1 MTSFT
6 ESLILFSGSVF
17 AFVWGLSCLLSSA
30 RNSDKRLLSYLLFI
44 SAIWLLSGFYV
55 FGKFHLQQPHYF
67 LWHMPF
73 VYTCGPIFYLLY
85 HRNLLQEE
93 IAVSKFIR
101 WHFALPVLAG
111 ILCLP
116 FYLMPTKEKL
126 SFVQNFSEAKTNYHY
141 IILLLNLGTKISIL
155 SYMQFF
161 LVKNRQTLVQLYREK
176 DNSKRFIVLILLLL
190 YADLLLGLLGMIL
203 TKFFLIKLSAL
214 LLPFNL
220 FFFFILSARYPAM
233 LDELKEEVKKRYER
247 SKIDRLDLNA
257 IIENLLNL
265 MQQEKL
271 YQEERLSLQSLA
283 DELEITSHQLSQIL
297 NEKMG
302 KKFYDFVNE
311 FRIEEAKELLIER
324 SQDTVLSIAYAVGFG
339 SKSSFNK
346 AFRSYTGLTPIAY
359 RKKFLSKRV
368 KS

>member
-1 MTSFT
+1 MTSFA
-6 ESLILFSGSVF
+6 ESLLLFSGSVF
-17 AFVWGLSCLLSSA
+17 AFVWGLSCFFSSE
-30 RNSDKRLLSYLLFI
+30 RNSDKRLLSYLLFV

-67 LWHMPF
+67 LWNMPF

-85 HRNLLQEE
+85 RRNLLQEDVALSE
-93 IAVSKFIR
+93 FLR
-101 WHFALPVLAG
+101 WHFALPVLAC

-116 FYLMPTKEKL
+116 FYIMPTEEKL
-126 SFVQNFSEAKTNYHY
+126 SFIQNFSQGKTSYHY
-141 IILLLNLGTKISIL
+141 VVLLLNLGTKISIL

-161 LVKNRQTLVQLYREK
+161 IFNNWQTLVKLYRERE
-176 DNSKRFIVLILLLL
+176 NSRRFVVLILFLL
-190 YADLLLGLLGMIL
+190 YADLLLGLCGIL
-203 TKFFLIKLSAL
+203 VTKFFLIKLSAL

-220 FFFFILSARYPAM
+220 FFFFILSSKYPDM
-233 LDELKEEVKKRYER
+233 LEELKEEVKKRYER
-247 SKIDRLDLNA
+247 SKINRLDLTST
-257 IIENLLNL
+257 IENLTAL

-302 KKFYDFVNE
+302 KKFNDFVNE
-311 FRIEEAKELLIER
+311 FRIEEAKELLVAN
-324 SQDTVLSIAYAVGFG
+324 SQDTVLSIAYVVGFG

-346 AFRSYTGLTPIAY
+346 AFRTHTGLTPMAY
-359 RKKFLSKRV
+359 RKKFLPKRA
-368 KS
+368 KL